1 LLGSCPEP
9 RIIVFVA
16 GIFALGLICAI
27 LRHDYSSEPVQAS
40 TASLAARLERAG
52 ADSVAG

>member
-1 LLGSCPEP
+1 LLASCPEP

-27 LRHDYSSEPVQAS
+27 LRLDYSSKPLQAS
-40 TASLAARLERAG
+40 TASLAAPLERAG